1 MRIYNPQGPE
11 ERNGILMRFRI
22 IWSQPAA
29 RELKKLDRV
38 VAKRIFEK
46 VGELEEGPY
55 RHVTK
60 LAGLPY
66 YRMRVGDY
74 RVIVDIKNDVLRV
87 LVLKVGHRKK
97 IYR

>member
-1 MRIYNPQGPE
+1 MK
-11 ERNGILMRFRI
+11 FRI

-29 RELKKLDRV
+29 REMKKLDRV

-46 VGELEEGPY
+46 VGGLEEEPY

-60 LAGLPY
+60 LAGVPY

-74 RVIVDIKNDVLRV
+74 RVILDIENDELRV
-87 LVLKVGHRKK
+87 LVLKIGHRKK
-97 IYR
+97 IYK